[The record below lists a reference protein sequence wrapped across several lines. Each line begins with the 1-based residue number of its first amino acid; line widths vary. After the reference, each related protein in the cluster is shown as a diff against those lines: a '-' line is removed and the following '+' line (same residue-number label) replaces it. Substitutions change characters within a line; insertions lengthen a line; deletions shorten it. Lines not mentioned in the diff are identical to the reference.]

1 MLELIINNVVNV
13 FGAINNIFSD
23 KKQKD
28 KFIEAMRDRL
38 YREVKYNHEML
49 GLIND
54 DATTTSTIFSKI
66 IETQAIDELMNLP
79 YPVEEILNNK
89 IHKNVKKRFSD
100 LENKNHNHWVSSID
114 TEVDLLERIKL
125 RIEITKVRSQ
135 HEIGTGDISYL
146 QLLLSGM
153 EETLRRSNGKKSSI
167 QNEVKMNKNGKM
179 ILYLV
184 QNHRRDLAITI
195 KEDCNS
201 RFNNAWICRQH
212 GSLDL
217 KNKGARG
224 NTVCIKDELD
234 KRNAFEHRIDQHPDW
249 KYSKGG
255 ASCCMSGTKYEGHIT
270 FGSVEKAVKFLKEHF
285 DIRACETNKDQTQ
298 EWIDG
303 L

>member
-114 TEVDLLERIKL
+114 TAVDLLERIKL

-179 ILYLV
+179 I
-184 QNHRRDLAITI
+184 
-195 KEDCNS
+195 
-201 RFNNAWICRQH
+201 
-212 GSLDL
+212 
-217 KNKGARG
+217 
-224 NTVCIKDELD
+224 
-234 KRNAFEHRIDQHPDW
+234 
-249 KYSKGG
+249 
-255 ASCCMSGTKYEGHIT
+255 
-270 FGSVEKAVKFLKEHF
+270 
-285 DIRACETNKDQTQ
+285 
-298 EWIDG
+298 
-303 L
+303 